1 MDDQGDKVP
10 DRFGALVGWGHEN
23 LGDRLMVMLQSTR
36 RAGLGAGDPVDEFR
50 YFMTKNQAVVL
61 ANYLYSISDRL
72 PPAKRRS
79 RWFG

>member
-1 MDDQGDKVP
+1 MNGHRENPP
-10 DRFGALVGWGHEN
+10 DHFGALVGWAHEN
-23 LGDRLMVMLQSTR
+23 LGDRLMVMLQSTWR
-36 RAGLGAGDPVDEFR
+36 SGLGAGDPFDEFR

-72 PPAKRRS
+72 PPAKRRW